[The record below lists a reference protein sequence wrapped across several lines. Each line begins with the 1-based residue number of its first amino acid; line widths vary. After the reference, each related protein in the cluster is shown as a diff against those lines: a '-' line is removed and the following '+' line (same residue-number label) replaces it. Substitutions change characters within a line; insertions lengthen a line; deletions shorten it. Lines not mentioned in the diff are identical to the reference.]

1 MSSRRGFQKLLLIC
15 VLSLAT
21 ISPLVQA
28 VGATFFF
35 DPQVT
40 LHWKADPALRNF
52 LSKTPTVNQS
62 QVSVLIVFS
71 DVPSSRQLQQLSA
84 LGTLEAFTGH
94 VAAMHL
100 SPSVIPQI
108 ASLDFVSRISS
119 PKRLSTQLDVSVPEI
134 GADKVWQTMQD
145 ANGNSVNGTGVVV
158 GIVDTGIDY
167 HHRDFFFP
175 NGTTKIL
182 SIWDQSVEGNH
193 PQGFDY
199 GNECTRLEIQVST
212 CEETDGGNNGFDP
225 GHGTAVAAVA
235 ASTGQ
240 SAILFESCLRY
251 DGIQW
256 HNETQ
261 QCQESE
267 DPFVPLADTSNYAYF
282 GADQKFSQIFFNV
295 QSPGEYGGLKWEYSK
310 GNQTWFPLAVQSNR
324 TIVFT
329 QSGTIFFTPPGV
341 WAIQTVDRSSSLY
354 WVRVRADSVEK
365 PALISRAQANPPYTG
380 VALGASLI
388 VVKIKDGYDDSFL
401 AGINYVVSR
410 ARELGMPVVIDH
422 SFGDRLGSHDGT
434 EALELA
440 LTDLASQGVPIVV
453 SAGNYRDVSFHVSGK
468 LSPGQ
473 AVSVPW
479 SDVKGRDQSVDLWY
493 SVNDALTI
501 SVTTPNGATVTGP
514 TPDTGVST
522 IDGNVAILSNKRT
535 SGKEWW
541 ISVNSTNPLRWSFNL
556 TAVTVTDGKWD
567 AWTEPGEFASNPNA
581 TMAGLYKF
589 DPTDTIDFPGTA
601 RGVITVGDYM
611 TKYFWRSGCVTC
623 IQYTTQLG
631 IELGR
636 VVQGI
641 WWAGTAS
648 AVGNITYNSGMGPT
662 RDGRTKPEIVA
673 PGSNIATARAS
684 NAPEKHSD
692 PDNYHQVGS
701 GTSLSAPHVA
711 GVIALMLQM
720 NHFLSPNEIRTILTE
735 DARQDKFTGPIDHQT
750 GSPLW
755 GWGKLDALNSTRDAV
770 KLYSVAIEIDSIG
783 EPFTVSLTRDGQS
796 IETTALNQTRI
807 IILEF
812 QRGGNHTISLSSIIP
827 VEAGT
832 RYTLQQSSWTF
843 SSGGEKSFH
852 YNLQYFLNV
861 TSAYGYATGTGWYD
875 ANSTA
880 VVSVI
885 PSETEGRQFQGW
897 IGSVTSNSQVAE
909 VRMDSSK
916 EMTATWRSTQEP
928 YNVAN
933 VAGFVFAIIF
943 SIAVALIVRYK
954 ARKRS

>member
-1 MSSRRGFQKLLLIC
+1 LQKVLLLT

-28 VGATFFF
+28 VGASFFF

-52 LSKTPTVNQS
+52 LSKTPTEDQAQVN
-62 QVSVLIVFS
+62 VLIVFS

-84 LGTLEAFTGH
+84 LGTLETFTGH
-94 VAAMHL
+94 VADMHL
-100 SPSVIPQI
+100 PTSMIPQI
-108 ASLDFVSRISS
+108 ASLDFVSRISY

-145 ANGNSVNGTGVVV
+145 ANGNSVNGTGVII
-158 GIVDTGIDY
+158 GIIDTGIDY
-167 HHRDFFFP
+167 HHGDFFLP
-175 NGTTKIL
+175 NGTNKIL

-199 GNECTRLEIQVST
+199 GNECTRLEIQIST

-240 SAILFESCLRY
+240 SATLFESCLRY

-261 QCQESE
+261 QCQESD

-282 GADQKFSQIFFNV
+282 GANHKFSQIFFNV
-295 QSPGEYGGLKWEYSK
+295 QSPGEYGGLKWEYSE
-310 GNQTWFPLAVQSNR
+310 GNQTWLPLAVESNR

-329 QSGTIFFTPPGV
+329 RSGPIFFTPPRV
-341 WAIQTVDRSSSLY
+341 WATQTIDDSRLY
-354 WVRVRADSVEK
+354 WVRVRADSVDK
-365 PALISRAQANPPYTG
+365 PALISRVQANPPYTG
-380 VALGASLI
+380 VAPGASLV
-388 VVKIKDGYDDSFL
+388 VVKVKDGNDDSFL
-401 AGINYVVSR
+401 AGTQYVVNK
-410 ARELGMPVVIDH
+410 ARELGMPLVIDY
-422 SFGDRLGSHDGT
+422 SFGDHLGSHDGT
-434 EALELA
+434 EPLELA
-440 LTDLASQGVPIVV
+440 LTDLASQGVPIAI
-453 SAGNYRDVSFHVSGK
+453 SAGNHRDVNFHVSGK

-473 AVSVPW
+473 AVTVPW
-479 SDVKGRDQSVDLWY
+479 WDAQGRDQFVDLWY
-493 SVNDALTI
+493 SVNDALEI
-501 SVTTPNGATVTGP
+501 SVTTPKGAAVTGP
-514 TPDTGVST
+514 TPDSGVNT
-522 IDGNVAILSNKRT
+522 ADGNVVILSAKRA

-541 ISVNSTNPLRWSFNL
+541 INITSRNPLRWSFRL

-567 AWTEPGEFASNPNA
+567 AWTEPGEFASNLNA

-589 DPTDTIDFPGTA
+589 DPSDTIDYPGTA

-611 TKYFWRSGCVTC
+611 AKYFWRSGCDTC
-623 IQYTTQLG
+623 IQYTTDLG
-631 IELGR
+631 IERGR
-636 VVQGI
+636 VIQGI
-641 WWAGTAS
+641 WWTTIAS
-648 AVGNITYNSGMGPT
+648 AAGNITIYSAMGPT

-673 PGSNIATARAS
+673 PGANIAAARAS

-701 GTSLSAPHVA
+701 GTSLSAPHAV

-720 NHFLSPNEIRTILTE
+720 NHFLSPNEIRTVLTE
-735 DARQDKFTGPIDHQT
+735 DARQDQFTGRIDSET

-755 GWGKLDALNSTRDAV
+755 GWGKVDALNSTRDAV
-770 KLYSVAIEIDSIG
+770 KLYSVRIEIDSVG
-783 EPFTVSLTRDGQS
+783 APFTVSLARDGQTVATS
-796 IETTALNQTRI
+796 TLNQTRI

-827 VEAGT
+827 VEPGT
-832 RYTLQQSSWTF
+832 RYALPQTSWTF

-885 PSETEGRQFQGW
+885 PSETEGHQFQGW
-897 IGSVTSNSQVAE
+897 TGSVTSNSQALE

-916 EMTATWRSTQEP
+916 QMTATWTSTQAIS
-928 YNVAN
+928 NVAN
-933 VAGFVFAIIF
+933 VAGFVFAIIL
-943 SIAVALIVRYK
+943 SIAIALIVRHK
-954 ARKRS
+954 TSKRS